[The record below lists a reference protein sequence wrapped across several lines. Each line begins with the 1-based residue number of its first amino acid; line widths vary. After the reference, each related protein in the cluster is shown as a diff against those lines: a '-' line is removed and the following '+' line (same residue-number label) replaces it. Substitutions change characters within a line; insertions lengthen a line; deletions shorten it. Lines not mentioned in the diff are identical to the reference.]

1 MDGYGWMGY
10 DYVLEFGV
18 GRFVFRYGRRVMKI
32 EIGESLG
39 YSYLRHVKGCWLVQT
54 NWKASAKWG
63 KGRKDAELEM
73 DFKYVRERFDSDG
86 SVFGGTK
93 GVGQLLQQAEIDVVG
108 VDLDGEIYAL
118 EVAFHEGGLNY
129 GGEVETKNRVL
140 KKLLRTYMVL
150 KAYHAS
156 DTGFHI
162 CFASPKVNASVQATL
177 DVLLT
182 VLQFEFPEVDWE
194 IITNEDFSNRIVRDT
209 LESAE
214 TTSDFT
220 ELLVRSVKLLE
231 LDRSVPLKQS
241 ARAAED
247 NARKSDSP
255 RQVQPLIRKLMSTL
269 LDEYPDLLSE
279 FDLYNLM
286 DAEYCENEL
295 GIAIG
300 HPLLRRQEEG
310 RHISGHSRYYSHVYG
325 GRFYVC
331 SQWWKS
337 VHVENAKAMLRFV
350 EGLISRKQGHPGL
363 AALERHRDALEGYVR
378 EAGGG

>member
-1 MDGYGWMGY
+1 
-10 DYVLEFGV
+10 
-18 GRFVFRYGRRVMKI
+18 MKI

-54 NWKASAKWG
+54 NWKASAKWSKG
-63 KGRKDAELEM
+63 KTDAELDI
-73 DFKYVRERFDSDG
+73 DFKYVRDRFDLDG

-93 GVGQLLQQAEIDVVG
+93 AVGQLLQQAEIDVVG

-156 DTGFHI
+156 DARLHI
-162 CFASPKVNASVQATL
+162 CFASPKVHASVQATL
-177 DVLLT
+177 DVLLA
-182 VLQFEFPEVDWE
+182 VLRFEFPEVDWE
-194 IITNEDFSNRIVRDT
+194 IITNEDFSDRIVRDT

-214 TTSDFT
+214 TTSDST
-220 ELLVRSVKLLE
+220 ELFVRSVKLLG
-231 LDRSVPLKQS
+231 LDRSVPSKQS
-241 ARAAED
+241 MQVAEN
-247 NARKSDSP
+247 NAKKSDSP
-255 RQVQPLIRKLMSTL
+255 RRVQPLIRELMSTL
-269 LDEYPDLLSE
+269 LDEHPDLLSE
-279 FDLYNLM
+279 FDLHNLM
-286 DAEYCENEL
+286 DVEYCKNDL
-295 GIAIG
+295 GIAIS

-310 RHISGHSRYYSHVYG
+310 RYISGHSRYYSRVYG

-331 SQWWKS
+331 SEWWKG

-350 EGLISRKQGHPGL
+350 EGLISRKQGYSGVATL
-363 AALERHRDALEGYVR
+363 GRHRDALESYVR
-378 EAGGG
+378 EASGG